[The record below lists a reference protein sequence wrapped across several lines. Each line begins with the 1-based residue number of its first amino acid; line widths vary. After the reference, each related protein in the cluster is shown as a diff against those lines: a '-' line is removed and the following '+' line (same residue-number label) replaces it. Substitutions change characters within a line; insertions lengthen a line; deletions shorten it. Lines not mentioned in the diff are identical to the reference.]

1 MKTNLRV
8 SDSVFVILNQNNFK
22 YWYINTVNTLLNQQ
36 SKTKSKSEI
45 LSEMCG

>member
-8 SDSVFVILNQNNFK
+8 SDSAFVILNQNNFK
-22 YWYINTVNTLLNQQ
+22 YWYIYAVNTLLNQQ